1 MVHTNIALSSPK
13 NFHISEYDAEFTS
26 VRDRVEKI
34 VDALDTGNRITRF
47 PEAYLG
53 DFSGELEYIDYEWQT
68 ARRPVEA
75 SVEESEDGGV
85 SVTAG
90 RTDGIRDPRIDSEIQ
105 ARYVHSAVDDRT
117 VKKGEAV
124 SIAIPRRD
132 EDVAALLAELDADRE
147 TVAETDTEALE
158 AEIDEIVYD
167 LFELTDEE
175 RQVIEDFLDVF

>member
-1 MVHTNIALSSPK
+1 M
-13 NFHISEYDAEFTS
+13 
-26 VRDRVEKI
+26 
-34 VDALDTGNRITRF
+34 
-47 PEAYLG
+47 
-53 DFSGELEYIDYEWQT
+53 
-68 ARRPVEA
+68 
-75 SVEESEDGGV
+75 
-85 SVTAG
+85 
-90 RTDGIRDPRIDSEIQ
+90 DSEIR
-105 ARYVHSAVDDRT
+105 ARYVHSAVNDRT

-167 LFELTDEE
+167 PFELTDEE